1 MSTKSDYSAEEWKAI
16 SGAPVA
22 AGLFMTLSEMSG
34 PLGIAREAMVA
45 ERAILASARGDPPEI
60 VRSLAESVTT
70 GGGPA
75 ELPDLPAGDCAQTR
89 AALISA
95 VANAV
100 EAVARRSP
108 SEVEAFKACLASVAA
123 RVAQASKNGGVFG
136 LGSTVVSRQE
146 QEAVTR
152 LADVLGVSAQ
162 RTCRVDAARVTR
174 LK

>member
-1 MSTKSDYSAEEWKAI
+1 
-16 SGAPVA
+16 
-22 AGLFMTLSEMSG
+22 MTLSEMSG

-45 ERAILASARGDPPEI
+45 ERALLASARGDPPEI
-60 VRSLAESVTT
+60 VKLLAETVTT
-70 GGGPA
+70 GGGHA

-108 SEVEAFKACLASVAA
+108 GEVEAFKACLASVAA
-123 RVAQASKNGGVFG
+123 KVAQASKNGGVFG
-136 LGSTVVSRQE
+136 LGSTVVSLRE

-152 LADVLGVSAQ
+152 LADVLGVRLQ
-162 RTCRVDAARVTR
+162 RPAARALR
-174 LK
+174 KPHG